1 MLLPST
7 EPVTTVVSPI
17 AVEPLT
23 TGSSLD
29 ELVAILPPS
38 FSEADL
44 TDFATELTGTV
55 TFTDGIISA
64 DLASAEGTF
73 SESIDAA
80 AEIAALLDDLTGIK
94 ATVGV
99 EAGVA
104 TLAGTTEA
112 GDTLMGSLD
121 VNGLADSVVLPLIGD
136 IEGAFTIDGGIIT
149 VDLETDAGDIGG
161 ELSLLDGELGVL
173 LDTPFGV
180 LDEAIAFDEDTA
192 FTVPFGDNEATFNL
206 FAGTVTLNPDT
217 ADAVTLDFSDIPL
230 TVAIDDGLATVE
242 VAGLGAIGDPFDI
255 ESFVGELVT
264 PIIASAD
271 GEFTLSNGV
280 LEGVLDIAS
289 IEDIEPDGP
298 VDPTPVPGT
307 PADPAAAPDGDI
319 SVLIDVAQLLTDA
332 SDFLTSLTGTLTF
345 GDGVATSTVVSND
358 LDLVD
363 VDLTGEVG
371 LVELVDDAVTIAEI
385 LDVFGLIEIEPVAE
399 TPTGEP
405 AVEDPAV
412 EEPMAEEPAVEEP
425 TIADPIV
432 EDPVVDVPLVI

>member
-1 MLLPST
+1 
-7 EPVTTVVSPI
+7 
-17 AVEPLT
+17 
-23 TGSSLD
+23 
-29 ELVAILPPS
+29 
-38 FSEADL
+38 
-44 TDFATELTGTV
+44 
-55 TFTDGIISA
+55 
-64 DLASAEGTF
+64 
-73 SESIDAA
+73 
-80 AEIAALLDDLTGIK
+80 
-94 ATVGV
+94 
-99 EAGVA
+99 
-104 TLAGTTEA
+104 
-112 GDTLMGSLD
+112 
-121 VNGLADSVVLPLIGD
+121 
-136 IEGAFTIDGGIIT
+136 
-149 VDLETDAGDIGG
+149 
-161 ELSLLDGELGVL
+161 
-173 LDTPFGV
+173 
-180 LDEAIAFDEDTA
+180 
-192 FTVPFGDNEATFNL
+192 
-206 FAGTVTLNPDT
+206 
-217 ADAVTLDFSDIPL
+217 
-230 TVAIDDGLATVE
+230 
-242 VAGLGAIGDPFDI
+242 
-255 ESFVGELVT
+255 
-264 PIIASAD
+264 
-271 GEFTLSNGV
+271 
-280 LEGVLDIAS
+280 LDIAS

-412 EEPMAEEPAVEEP
+412 EEPMAEEPMAEEPAVEEP